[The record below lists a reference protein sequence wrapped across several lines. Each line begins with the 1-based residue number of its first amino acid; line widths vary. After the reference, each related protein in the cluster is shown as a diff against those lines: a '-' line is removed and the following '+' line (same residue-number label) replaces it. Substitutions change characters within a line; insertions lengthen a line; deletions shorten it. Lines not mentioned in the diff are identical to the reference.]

1 MSLHVGLN
9 VVRGYIYHL
18 CTANFD
24 TFWGFPRPSPTSLV
38 NTLHVVTGVMIHVMI
53 LYHVMTCGIYCL
65 PECLLVPVCIYHM
78 EYLLAHCTHHNI
90 DR

>member
-24 TFWGFPRPSPTSLV
+24 TFWGFPRPSPKIPGQY
-38 NTLHVVTGVMIHVMI
+38 VTCCDWCDD
-53 LYHVMTCGIYCL
+53 TCDDT
-65 PECLLVPVCIYHM
+65 VSRDDM
-78 EYLLAHCTHHNI
+78 WYLLFT
-90 DR
+90 